1 VDYSAQ
7 PFAQVQPRRAVD
19 AIMKQIRDR
28 IQSNELRPGQKLPAE
43 RLLAEQMGVSR
54 NTVREAIRMLEVSG
68 LVTLKKGA
76 TGGAFLNDSNT
87 AALSQNIRDGI
98 NLNQYDA
105 TDLIGVRL
113 VLETYAVE
121 QACLHAT
128 EEEIDELAAVAGQ
141 SKLAESSEPSYERRL
156 VLHMDFHR
164 KLAAFAHNRVLEV
177 LTEPLLEMTRQ
188 FHLKSGPAAGME
200 THELRARLVQAIR
213 DRDSEAAT
221 KVLAE
226 HFKALQDRLF
236 AVTLHS

>member
-1 VDYSAQ
+1 MDYSAQ

-28 IQSNELRPGQKLPAE
+28 IQSNELKPGQKLPSE
-43 RLLAEQMGVSR
+43 RALSEQMGVSR

-76 TGGAFLNDSNT
+76 TGGAFLTDSNT

-105 TDLIGVRL
+105 TDLMDVRL

-121 QACLHAT
+121 QACLHAKDD
-128 EEEIDELAAVAGQ
+128 EIDELAAIAGQ
-141 SKLAESSEPSYERRL
+141 SKAAEGSEPSYERRL
-156 VLHMDFHR
+156 DLHMDFHR
-164 KLAAFAHNRVLEV
+164 KLATFAHNRVLEV

-188 FHLKSGPAAGME
+188 FHLKAGPAGGLE
-200 THELRARLVQAIR
+200 THEIRARLVQAIR
-213 DRDSEAAT
+213 DRNPEAA
-221 KVLAE
+221 KEILAE
-226 HFKALQDRLF
+226 HLKALHGRIL